1 VGRTWTVAGHK
12 RGGLLLLSGL
22 PRADTPATL
31 GIGAPATSVAS
42 RETSSCSLALVERPG
57 RSSRTRYPAEL
68 ALDLVDKLLNPL
80 CRRVGL
86 VLLHADE
93 SPFVLLIGE
102 PEIERAVDDQCHS
115 DQNDKQERV
124 FAH

>member
-1 VGRTWTVAGHK
+1 MAGHK

-86 VLLHADE
+86 LLLNAQQGLLVLL
-93 SPFVLLIGE
+93 VRE